1 MTLRLPTLAAT
12 ALLLAPTLAQATCPA
27 PADNGEDRATWLLR
41 SDNDLY
47 GREGQDQ
54 GYTNGFVVTYV
65 SPNVERFDA
74 GCLAAPVR
82 LAAGTLGWL
91 VPEGEQNNVVLS
103 FQHGTYTPTDG
114 TRSDVILDDRPYAGV
129 ATLAVA
135 LNARNGNRLG
145 TTQLRLGMVGPS
157 AQAEF
162 GQDTLHR
169 WFGRPR
175 FQGWDNQL
183 RDEVV
188 VQLAHE
194 RAWRRDFATTDG
206 GWRWDAI
213 GHAGGAVGNLASY
226 ANAGAELRFGKHLP
240 DDFGSNPLR
249 IGGDNSAPGTRDEN
263 VEAIRWHGFIA
274 LDGRWVGNDIV
285 FDGNTSKDSHSVDPK
300 DAVADLVLGVA
311 ITRGPWKFTATH
323 VRRTREFEGQQELP
337 AFGTLTFSRAF

>member
-1 MTLRLPTLAAT
+1 MTLRIPALAAT
-12 ALLLAPTLAQATCPA
+12 ALLLAPALAQAACTA
-27 PADNGEDRATWLLR
+27 PDPGGEDRATWSLR

-54 GYTNGFVVTYV
+54 GYTNGFVVGYV
-65 SPNVERFDA
+65 SPNVASFDA
-74 GCLAAPVR
+74 ECLPLPAR
-82 LAAGTLGWL
+82 AAGRLLAWL
-91 VPEGEQNNVVLS
+91 IPEGEQNNLAIH

-129 ATLAVA
+129 ATLGVA

-145 TTQLRLGMVGPS
+145 STQLKLGMAGPAS
-157 AQAEF
+157 QAKF

-175 FQGWDNQL
+175 FQGWDHQV

-194 RAWRRDFATTDG
+194 RAWRRDFAGTDG
-206 GWRWDAI
+206 GWQWDAI
-213 GHAGGAVGNLASY
+213 GHAGGALGNLASY

-249 IGGDNSAPGTRDEN
+249 LAGDNAAPGARDEN
-263 VEAIRWHGFIA
+263 VQAIRWHGFIA
-274 LDGRWVGNDIV
+274 IDGRWVGNDITL
-285 FDGNTSKDSHSVDPK
+285 DGNTWKDSHSVDAK
-300 DAVADLVLGVA
+300 DAIGDLILGVA
-311 ITRGPWKFTATH
+311 VTRGPWKFTATH
-323 VRRTREFEGQQELP
+323 IRRTREFEGQPDLP
-337 AFGTLTFSRAF
+337 TFGTLTFSRAF

>member
-1 MTLRLPTLAAT
+1 MTLRIPALAAT
-12 ALLLAPTLAQATCPA
+12 ALLLAPALATAACVPPEA
-27 PADNGEDRATWLLR
+27 GGEDRATWLLR

-47 GREGQDQ
+47 GRENQDQ

-65 SPNVERFDA
+65 SPNVDRFDA
-74 GCLAAPVR
+74 GCLPAPARIAASA
-82 LAAGTLGWL
+82 LDWL
-91 VPEGEQNNVVLS
+91 VPEGGQNNVVLT

-129 ATLAVA
+129 ATLGVA
-135 LNARNGNRLG
+135 LNARNDTHLA
-145 TTQLRLGMVGPS
+145 TTQLKLGMVGPS
-157 AQAEF
+157 ALAEM
-162 GQDTLHR
+162 GQDSLHHF
-169 WFGRPR
+169 FGRDR
-175 FQGWDNQL
+175 FKGWDNQL

-194 RAWRRDFATTDG
+194 RAWRRDFATTEG

-249 IGGDNSAPGTRDEN
+249 IGGDNSAPGARDEN
-263 VEAIRWHGFIA
+263 TPAIRWHGFIA
-274 LDGRWVGNDIV
+274 VDGRWVGNDIV
-285 FDGNTSKDSHSVDPK
+285 LDGNTWKDSHSVEAK

>member
-1 MTLRLPTLAAT
+1 MFSRFKKAGETGAAKPDQKMAAVSSANSIPKSSGPAAPKAPAPGLTQARPAPRAPAEAAAADKERKRKDRLQELKVELHKRLLENLNLAALEKASEANLKAEI
-12 ALLLAPTLAQATCPA
+12 ALISAEA
-27 PADNGEDRATWLLR
+27 
-41 SDNDLY
+41 
-47 GREGQDQ
+47 
-54 GYTNGFVVTYV
+54 
-65 SPNVERFDA
+65 
-74 GCLAAPVR
+74 
-82 LAAGTLGWL
+82 
-91 VPEGEQNNVVLS
+91 
-103 FQHGTYTPTDG
+103 
-114 TRSDVILDDRPYAGV
+114 LDEMS
-129 ATLAVA
+129 VA
-135 LNARNGNRLG
+135 LNARKGNRLG

-157 AQAEF
+157 AQAEM
-162 GQDTLHR
+162 GQDSLHQ

-175 FQGWDNQL
+175 FKGWDNQL

-194 RAWRRDFATTDG
+194 RAWRRDFATTAG

-249 IGGDNSAPGTRDEN
+249 LGGDNSAPGTRDEN

-274 LDGRWVGNDIV
+274 LDARWVGNDIV